1 MPFMKHCPLRN
12 RQFLPAGHDILIYME
27 KIKENTIVY
36 KKTANGSPSVF
47 ECGRWDLNPHERN
60 AHKILSLARLPVPTL
75 PQTTSSFLD
84 ARLIITKQITL
95 VNTILKNILMFQNKK
110 NACNPAVSPTV
121 LWKIHI
127 AA

>member
-75 PQTTSSFLD
+75 PHFIYVTS
-84 ARLIITKQITL
+84 RLSYNIKNDDCCQPII
-95 VNTILKNILMFQNKK
+95 
-110 NACNPAVSPTV
+110 
-121 LWKIHI
+121 
-127 AA
+127 